1 MPRPVALM
9 SSRRLR
15 SLLVLRAHPA
25 CPPVPR
31 PADLHATPASPS
43 PSPPRIDPDRTL
55 QYEFTSAVFIY
66 EPRATTL
73 QGLTTI
79 RAMAKAEAREAEGTT
94 VLDYYYSVGRTR
106 PSLKRIASLQFR
118 GPLQAAE
125 LYSLIG
131 EFTARQHAGLC
142 TVK

>member
-1 MPRPVALM
+1 MTPMTSIAMDAVMTATCCACNVELTSQSHRAPAASHAIPRALRGTPDAPVVSMPRPVALM

-55 QYEFTSAVFIY
+55 RIY
-66 EPRATTL
+66 
-73 QGLTTI
+73 
-79 RAMAKAEAREAEGTT
+79 
-94 VLDYYYSVGRTR
+94 VGC
-106 PSLKRIASLQFR
+106 
-118 GPLQAAE
+118 
-125 LYSLIG
+125 LYLR
-131 EFTARQHAGLC
+131 TARDDSC
-142 TVK
+142 KD